1 MASHG
6 EHDGNESSRRA
17 PGELPGDR
25 FDRIERTGRIGAH
38 RVQARPRYFWQ
49 FLIAGIAGFVVLT
62 GVGIFWVQSLDGG
75 SSLGERL
82 SGEQTAEPTKAP
94 DPEIDPEAEVA
105 VLNGTE
111 TLNLASAVDSIITE
125 EQWGTIIF
133 SGDAATHDVRTSA
146 VFYRDD
152 ADLPAAEGLAA
163 KLGGMT
169 PYKTSD
175 YADYGAKLI
184 VLLGSDYQGPGKEKA
199 AELTA
204 QTDTPNTDGGSGSEG
219 ETPAE

>member
-6 EHDGNESSRRA
+6 ENTGSEPSRQA
-17 PGELPGDR
+17 PGGLPADR
-25 FDRIERTGRIGAH
+25 YDEIKRTGRIGAH

-49 FLIAGIAGFVVLT
+49 FLIAGIAAFVVLT
-62 GVGIFWVQSLDGG
+62 AAGIFWVQGLDG
-75 SSLGERL
+75 SNPFSDRLGTE
-82 SGEQTAEPTKAP
+82 ETAEPTQAP
-94 DPEIDPEAEVA
+94 EPEIDPEAEVA

-133 SGDAATHDVRTSA
+133 SGDAASHDVTTSA
-146 VFYRDD
+146 VFYREEDD
-152 ADLPAAEGLAA
+152 LAAAQGLAA

-169 PYKTSD
+169 PYKTDD
-175 YADYGAKLI
+175 YADYGARLI
-184 VLLGSDYQGPGKEKA
+184 VLLGDDYQGPGLDEA

-204 QTDTPNTDGGSGSEG
+204 QTETPNADGGSGTDGDS
-219 ETPAE
+219 AE